1 MGTFST
7 STMIHTAQDKGEVV
21 TTNSLRKKGK
31 GLLKKWET
39 VFYQTDAEA
48 CAFQLIQS
56 LLL

>member
-1 MGTFST
+1 
-7 STMIHTAQDKGEVV
+7 MIHTAQDKGEVV